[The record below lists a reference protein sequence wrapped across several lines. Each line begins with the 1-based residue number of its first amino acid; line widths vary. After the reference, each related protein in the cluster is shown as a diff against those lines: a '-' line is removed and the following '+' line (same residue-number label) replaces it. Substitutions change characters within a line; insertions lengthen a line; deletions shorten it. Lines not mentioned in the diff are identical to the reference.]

1 MVHVDSDVLDESNAN
16 ELLTG
21 YLMKYIGV
29 CAFSCKVSRSQVTE
43 NERDD
48 FGKWETEEFGKLW
61 IGKVMSVCQN
71 TIMRG
76 HYW

>member
-1 MVHVDSDVLDESNAN
+1 MCVL
-16 ELLTG
+16 LVV
-21 YLMKYIGV
+21 K
-29 CAFSCKVSRSQVTE
+29 FSAQVTE

-48 FGKWETEEFGKLW
+48 FGKWEIEEFGKLW